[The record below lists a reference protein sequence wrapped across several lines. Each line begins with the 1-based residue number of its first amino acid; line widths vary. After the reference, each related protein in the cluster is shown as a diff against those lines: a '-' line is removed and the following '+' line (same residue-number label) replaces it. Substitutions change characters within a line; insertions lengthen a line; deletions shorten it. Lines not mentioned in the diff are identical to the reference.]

1 VLVYVMRGTTA
12 PWTDVGCCAFA
23 MSGSHLYGTAVI
35 EGNGQAG
42 CGGVGRDLQHG
53 AGARA
58 WTQSNV
64 YGYPLAYLVFDP
76 VEAVADGPEP
86 TATPLDPQE
95 TCAVPG
101 GGSGS
106 EIHGIIYSGGSVE
119 FDAIDVDGGV
129 VAFQIQAQGSSS
141 YYRYNPVFG
150 HASPPPGFPE
160 GAGNTVVLV
169 RKTAVECMNYAVDT
183 GGGSPC
189 P

>member
-1 VLVYVMRGTTA
+1 
-12 PWTDVGCCAFA
+12 

-35 EGNGQAG
+35 EGNGQPG
-42 CGGVGRDLQHG
+42 CSGPGRDLAQG
-53 AGARA
+53 RRPRLDAVERLA
-58 WTQSNV
+58 T
-64 YGYPLAYLVFDP
+64 PLPISFSIPWRRSRTDRS
-76 VEAVADGPEP
+76 EP
-86 TATPLDPQE
+86 TANPLNPQE

-101 GGSGS
+101 GGSGT

-119 FDAIDVDGGV
+119 FDAIGVDGGV

-141 YYRYNPVFG
+141 RYRYNPAFG

-160 GAGNTVVLV
+160 GAGNAVVLV
-169 RKTAVECMNYAVDT
+169 RKTAAACMNYAVDV